1 MKPQATHAR
10 EGTVDAVVALL
21 GRQLLRDRVPRLCLA
36 TEVRELRML
45 SLEGSTRHADLL
57 AGHCSQG
64 GLARLGPHVELGE
77 APAYALGL
85 GMQGRQQQLL
95 RVLRLEDYACLLDER
110 LRQRG
115 TQRHSGCNQDAIK
128 RQLTTLAC
136 SMSGL
141 TTLGAAKGV
150 FNGSSCSACAS
161 GGAAASKG

>member
-21 GRQLLRDRVPRLCLA
+21 GRQLLRDRVPRLRLA

-85 GMQGRQQQLL
+85 GMLAFRAAQRLMRARKAKAPGDVLEAEY
-95 RVLRLEDYACLLDER
+95 RVVAPRAVPQAR
-110 LRQRG
+110 
-115 TQRHSGCNQDAIK
+115 
-128 RQLTTLAC
+128 
-136 SMSGL
+136 
-141 TTLGAAKGV
+141 
-150 FNGSSCSACAS
+150 
-161 GGAAASKG
+161 